1 MEILMLSFLGLMAL
15 LAIERVEYAPTRPS
29 RPATI
34 IVAPRLAI
42 CRAAAEVALPNEVQ
56 KYFEQAA

>member
-1 MEILMLSFLGLMAL
+1 MPSFLGLMAL

-34 IVAPRLAI
+34 IVVLRVTI
-42 CRAAAEVALPNEVQ
+42 CRTAAEVALPNEVQ
-56 KYFEQAA
+56 EYFAQAA